1 MTKRKQ
7 EKGREREREEVGL
20 VYSLDN
26 SERTD
31 VCPLDVMLYPLLI
44 VICHY
49 DGVLS
54 AGQPVGNIKD
64 VCVYVWG

>member
-1 MTKRKQ
+1 M
-7 EKGREREREEVGL
+7 GL